1 MNSSDFHR
9 IVYQNKCDPK
19 VCAVDSILQK
29 SMGVLEILEIV
40 GKIKEL
46 LQCKNISDF
55 VGIMNFSDSEFQTKF
70 LQTKGDFGRKR
81 ELTKSEIYSLSFH
94 CIKEYISQRN
104 KNLCAECVAK
114 CRSYGFVLKKCEKC
128 DRQATSFK

>member
-1 MNSSDFHR
+1 MR
-9 IVYQNKCDPK
+9 ITGINPWTNG
-19 VCAVDSILQK
+19 ILRWIGGIF
-29 SMGVLEILEIV
+29 SEEYS
-40 GKIKEL
+40 
-46 LQCKNISDF
+46 QCKNISDF

-114 CRSYGFVLKKCEKC
+114 CRSYGFALKKCEKC